1 MNDDINFDE
10 DHALDMVLNN
20 MIDEIQKVRIRNAN
34 ESDYVIISNFNSKHF
49 DIEKEFDYDYFGKY
63 NGEYV
68 MINKEDYNNT
78 ML

>member
-34 ESDYVIISNFNSKHF
+34 ESDYVIISNFNSTHF

-78 ML
+78 IL